1 MGHAKRETLRI
12 MPDRGLVELARE
24 GEQEAF
30 AELVQ
35 RHRQKCVDLACYY
48 LRNQGDAEDQAQNA
62 ILKAY
67 QHLDQFGGEAEFATW
82 LARIVANEC
91 LMLMRVQRRARF
103 LYLDETPP
111 QPKAARIQL
120 PAPGPDPEGQLAFL
134 QLVKVL
140 RIEIR
145 HIPHLLRKVVLLRD
159 MEGLPMPD
167 VANRLGITV
176 SAAKSRLVRARAE
189 LRFRMNRHCAR
200 SAPSSALSMPGV
212 PLNPVISRHDSAVA
226 A

>member
-1 MGHAKRETLRI
+1 MGHANRETLKV
-12 MPDRGLVELARE
+12 MPDQGLVELARE
-24 GEQEAF
+24 GKQEAF
-30 AELVQ
+30 EELVQ

-62 ILKAY
+62 FLKAY
-67 QHLDQFGGEAEFATW
+67 QHLDQYGGEAEFATW

-103 LYLDETPP
+103 LYLDETTP
-111 QPKAARIQL
+111 QPKAARFQL
-120 PAPGPDPEGQLAFL
+120 PAPGLDPERQLAFL
-134 QLVKVL
+134 QLVEIL

-145 HIPHLLRKVVLLRD
+145 HIPQLLRAVMLLRD

-167 VANRLGITV
+167 VAERLGITV

-189 LRFRMNRHCAR
+189 LRFRMNRHR
-200 SAPSSALSMPGV
+200 TKGVPSTALSMPAV
-212 PLNPVISRHDSAVA
+212 LLNPISGHDSALA